1 MLIVDFMLID
11 DIIVLVFNIM
21 KKNLFRKNEIIGM
34 SECSVLRIRCYNTAR
49 CLMYIFI
56 VSEKNYVRDF

>member
-21 KKNLFRKNEIIGM
+21 KKNLFCKNEIIGM
-34 SECSVLRIRCYNTAR
+34 LECSVLRIRCYNMVR

-56 VSEKNYVRDF
+56 VSERNDVRDF